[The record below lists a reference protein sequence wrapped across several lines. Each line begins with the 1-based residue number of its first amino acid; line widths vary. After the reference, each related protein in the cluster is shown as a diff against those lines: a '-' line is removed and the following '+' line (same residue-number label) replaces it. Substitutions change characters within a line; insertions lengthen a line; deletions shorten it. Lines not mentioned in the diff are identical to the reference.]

1 VLRIAHADND
11 DIAALLDANADE
23 YPISADIRL
32 QYSADSNN
40 GSYSFLFTTVSMS
53 TGEVR
58 SPDSPRSTNGSLLM
72 VALDHHFGA
81 LLEVEKV
88 LGGMY
93 SCIKG
98 QLTGVLGRQWRMT
111 EKLTN
116 ISYLVPNIKNINSS
130 EADEIRASLQVRCHT
145 SHASAGHLPGIFL
158 SRTCVCAMYASLG
171 HRYLAIHLAETP
183 RVSLCRLMLR
193 QSSSRRTSMCWV
205 ARWVLWLACCSLQT
219 SSRRHPSSRCSWS
232 S

>member
-1 VLRIAHADND
+1 MLRIAHADND

-32 QYSADSNN
+32 EYSTDSNN
-40 GSYSFLFTTVSMS
+40 GSYSFLFTTASMS

-81 LLEVEKV
+81 SLEAEKV
-88 LGGMY
+88 LVGMY

-111 EKLTN
+111 EKLTS
-116 ISYLVPNIKNINSS
+116 ISYLVPNINNINSS
-130 EADEIRASLQVRCHT
+130 EADAIRASLQVRSETLREFGICL
-145 SHASAGHLPGIFL
+145 ASACQGHMYVPVMKSSWATDTWPSTRLVHHVFA
-158 SRTCVCAMYASLG
+158 CAD
-171 HRYLAIHLAETP
+171 
-183 RVSLCRLMLR
+183 
-193 QSSSRRTSMCWV
+193 
-205 ARWVLWLACCSLQT
+205 
-219 SSRRHPSSRCSWS
+219 
-232 S
+232 